1 MSALKNKMPEQ
12 APEVRR
18 HNFAEVALGYDAGTA
33 INEASRCLQCKTAPC
48 RQGCPVGVPIPA
60 FINEIKQGNFDL
72 AIQAIKS
79 KNNLPAICGRV
90 CPQED
95 QCEKFCVLGKKG
107 EPVGI
112 GRLERFAADYA
123 MWHATDEEMRG
134 QTEKLGKVAVIGAGP
149 ASLTTAGDLARL
161 GYQVSVF
168 EALHAPGGVL
178 MYGIPEFRLPKGI
191 VQQEIASLKKL
202 GVSIAVNSVIGKLF
216 TVDDLLTEQGFDAVF
231 IGTGA
236 GLPHFMGIP
245 GENFNGVYSANEFLT
260 RVNLMKAFHF
270 PQTDTPVRVGKAAAV
285 IGGGNVAMDS
295 ARTALRLGAE
305 KVYIVYRRSEEELPA
320 RAEELEHARE
330 EGVEFCLLSAPV
342 RICGNDKGW
351 VESIECVKMKLG
363 EEDSTGRR
371 SPVPIPGSNYQIKV
385 DTVVMAIGQGPNPL
399 VQGTTPGLAVNQKG
413 NIAADEFG
421 MTSKEGVFA
430 GGDIVTGAATVI
442 LAMGAG
448 KKAAAKIHDYIQN
461 KKGGKS

>member
-1 MSALKNKMPEQ
+1 
-12 APEVRR
+12 
-18 HNFAEVALGYDAGTA
+18 
-33 INEASRCLQCKTAPC
+33 
-48 RQGCPVGVPIPA
+48 
-60 FINEIKQGNFDL
+60 
-72 AIQAIKS
+72 
-79 KNNLPAICGRV
+79 
-90 CPQED
+90 
-95 QCEKFCVLGKKG
+95 
-107 EPVGI
+107 
-112 GRLERFAADYA
+112 
-123 MWHATDEEMRG
+123 
-134 QTEKLGKVAVIGAGP
+134 
-149 ASLTTAGDLARL
+149 
-161 GYQVSVF
+161 
-168 EALHAPGGVL
+168 

-363 EEDSTGRR
+363 EEDLTGRR
-371 SPVPIPGSNYQIKV
+371 SPVPIPGSVRTASRFRERHRFHRSRSSPSSRPALRRSTHSY
-385 DTVVMAIGQGPNPL
+385 A
-399 VQGTTPGLAVNQKG
+399 
-413 NIAADEFG
+413 
-421 MTSKEGVFA
+421 
-430 GGDIVTGAATVI
+430 
-442 LAMGAG
+442 
-448 KKAAAKIHDYIQN
+448 
-461 KKGGKS
+461 